1 VSAEHARP
9 PGAGPEHAPRVRRE
23 AEWMEA
29 KGLAPTLF
37 CAGGWYM
44 DAVLAETVAE
54 LGLVD
59 CSATAFRPG
68 YLAPNDPRLHVEA
81 PARIDL
87 PSGGRL
93 LELPS
98 THSLGMAARAALARL
113 GPNVVHVYFHDTD
126 LLSAGRRSALDAA
139 LRVLGRRRRAVDL
152 DELAD
157 AAAEVAPEVPFDE
170 VYAGR
175 NAPPSQ

>member
-1 VSAEHARP
+1 
-9 PGAGPEHAPRVRRE
+9 
-23 AEWMEA
+23 MEA

-44 DAVLAETVAE
+44 DEALAETVAD

-68 YLAPNDPRLHVEA
+68 YLAPGDPRLHVEA
-81 PARIDL
+81 PARIEL
-87 PSGGRL
+87 SSGARL

-98 THSLGMAARAALARL
+98 THSLGMASRAAFGRL
-113 GPNVVHVYFHDTD
+113 GANVVHVYFHDTD
-126 LLSAGRRSALDAA
+126 LLSARRRSALVAA
-139 LRVLGRRRRAVDL
+139 LKVLGRRRRAVDL

-157 AAAEVAPEVPFDE
+157 VAADVAPVLPFDE
-170 VYAGR
+170 ASAGR
-175 NAPPSQ
+175 NAYPAQ